1 MNDYQEYIELFSSE
15 NVLGRGKELGEIK
28 DFKAAKRE
36 AEKVWVEVYGKEI
49 LKNRPYKVFF
59 DSENDVWL
67 VQGSLYDRKGRIVN
81 GGVPYFLVEKK
92 TGRVLAIWHDK

>member
-1 MNDYQEYIELFSSE
+1 MDDYQEYIEKFSSKKI
-15 NVLGRGKELGEIK
+15 LGREEELGEIK
-28 DFKAAKRE
+28 DFKKAKKS

-49 LKNRPYKVFF
+49 LKKRPYKVFF

-67 VQGSLYDRKGRIVN
+67 VQGALYDRKGRIVN